1 MGNHG
6 NYTKNEKI
14 NQKDE
19 IKQNNNKLKLI
30 KDSIEIKQIQ
40 NMHEIQYLFKLKDNR
55 ILLADALYIN
65 IYDEEL
71 L

>member
-6 NYTKNEKI
+6 NYPKNEKI
-14 NQKDE
+14 NKKDE

-40 NMHEIQYLFKLKDNR
+40 NTHEIQYF
-55 ILLADALYIN
+55 
-65 IYDEEL
+65 
-71 L
+71 